1 MDSAESTPS
10 IEQIANLVVEKLTQG
25 GKLAD
30 LANADLMTIEEET
43 VDQVDQVT
51 RAVMNQLL
59 GQHAEAAPPPTV
71 CPRCGG
77 PLCEKPPQGRS
88 MQSKRGRVHFKTDV
102 FRCEACRLDFF
113 PSDENT
119 SL

>member
-1 MDSAESTPS
+1 MESAEKTPS
-10 IEQIANLVVEKLTQG
+10 IEQVASLVVEKLTEG

-43 VDQVDQVT
+43 IDQVDQVT
-51 RAVMNQLL
+51 RAVINELL
-59 GQHAEAAPPPTV
+59 GKQAEAAPPPKS
-71 CPRCGG
+71 CPKCGG
-77 PLCEKPPQGRS
+77 KLCEKPPQGRS
-88 MQSKRGRVHFKTDV
+88 LQSKRGRVHFKTDV

-113 PSDENT
+113 PSDEDA

>member
-10 IEQIANLVVEKLTQG
+10 IEQIASLVLEKLTQG

-30 LANADLMTIEEET
+30 LADADLMTIEEET
-43 VDQVDQVT
+43 IGQVDQVT
-51 RAVMNQLL
+51 RAVLNQLL
-59 GQHAEAAPPPTV
+59 GQQSEASSPPTA
-71 CPRCGG
+71 CPKCGG
-77 PLCEKPPQGRS
+77 KLCDKPPQGRS

-113 PSDENT
+113 PSDENA

>member
-1 MDSAESTPS
+1 MDSAENTSS

-25 GKLAD
+25 GRLAD

-43 VDQVDQVT
+43 IGQVDQVT
-51 RAVMNQLL
+51 RTVLNQLL
-59 GQHAEAAPPPTV
+59 GKQTEASSPPTA
-71 CPRCGG
+71 CPKCGG
-77 PLCEKPPQGRS
+77 MLCDRPPQGRS

-113 PSDENT
+113 PSTENA